1 MVKEEFSRTAMLI
14 GKEGIEK
21 LSSASVIVFGV
32 GGVGSFVVE
41 GLSRMGLAR
50 LDVVDSDTVSVS
62 NINRQLI
69 ALHSTVGKKKTDV
82 IKARI
87 SDVSP
92 ETLVDAYDVFFDAST
107 LSLFDFKKYDYI
119 VDAIDSVDSK
129 VLLIKTA
136 KTLGIPIISSLGT
149 GNKLNA
155 SGFRFA
161 DIFDTSVCPLAKVI
175 RKRLKDEKIDSL
187 KVLFS
192 PDEPITPDSTFLFEE
207 NKRTVGSVSFVPS
220 VAGLMI
226 AGEVVRD
233 LLKGE

>member
-107 LSLFDFKKYDYI
+107 LSLFDFKNHRPVPLQLIDFILYYGI
-119 VDAIDSVDSK
+119 GAIQTGRTEGMV
-129 VLLIKTA
+129 
-136 KTLGIPIISSLGT
+136 IS
-149 GNKLNA
+149 GNTVMGV
-155 SGFRFA
+155 GFET
-161 DIFDTSVCPLAKVI
+161 DKH
-175 RKRLKDEKIDSL
+175 
-187 KVLFS
+187 
-192 PDEPITPDSTFLFEE
+192 
-207 NKRTVGSVSFVPS
+207 
-220 VAGLMI
+220 
-226 AGEVVRD
+226 VRD
-233 LLKGE
+233 WILKNGSREL